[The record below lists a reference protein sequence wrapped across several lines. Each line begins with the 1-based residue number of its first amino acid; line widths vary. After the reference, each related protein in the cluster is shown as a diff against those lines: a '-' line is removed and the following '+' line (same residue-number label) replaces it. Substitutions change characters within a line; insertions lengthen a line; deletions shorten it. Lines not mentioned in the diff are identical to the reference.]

1 MNIAKIMTP
10 KVCTV
15 FLHEKNTVRLGY
27 ETMKQRGFT
36 AIPVIDEE
44 GHYIGCVTEG
54 DFLRYLAEG
63 QGRSLKDKTS
73 IGDIIRKD
81 FCRPVH
87 IDADED
93 EVTNAVLNQNFV
105 PVVDSLDS
113 LCGIVTRKKFIEFLA
128 GRLD

>member
-15 FLHEKNTVRLGY
+15 FLNEKNTVRQGY
-27 ETMKQRGFT
+27 ETMKNHSYT
-36 AIPVIDEE
+36 AIPVINEE

-54 DFLRYLAEG
+54 DFLRYLTDCEG
-63 QGRSLKDKTS
+63 TSLKDKTC

-81 FCRPVH
+81 FCPPIH
-87 IDADED
+87 IDADEN
-93 EVTNAVLNQNFV
+93 EVTNAVLSQNFV

-113 LCGIVTRKKFIEFLA
+113 LCGIVTRRKFIEFLA